1 MIDLFN
7 KYEKQSINRFLF
19 LKDNQIESMKNNKIN
34 TLGELSNKSK
44 NELKKI
50 GFDNNDV
57 SMIEIELQRL
67 GMGLK
72 G

>member
-1 MIDLFN
+1 MELFN

-19 LKDNQIESMKNNKIN
+19 LNDNQIESMKNNHIN

-44 NELKKI
+44 NELRTI

-57 SMIEIELQRL
+57 DEIEVELQRL
-67 GMGLK
+67 GMGLR